1 MATGQIKK
9 YQLIV
14 ASINLLN
21 LPVSWVV
28 LKFFPNPYLTVYIMI
43 VLSIIAFVTRLFL
56 VSEMIGLSKKQFLK
70 QTISRVFV
78 VALIIGCVLGII
90 YTNLASSVSL
100 LLLLVRIFLSFL
112 FVVGVILIIGITP
125 NERRN
130 IMQIIR
136 TRLSHI

>member
-1 MATGQIKK
+1 
-9 YQLIV
+9 
-14 ASINLLN
+14 
-21 LPVSWVV
+21 
-28 LKFFPNPYLTVYIMI
+28 
-43 VLSIIAFVTRLFL
+43 
-56 VSEMIGLSKKQFLK
+56 MIGLSKKQFLK

>member
-1 MATGQIKK
+1 
-9 YQLIV
+9 
-14 ASINLLN
+14 
-21 LPVSWVV
+21 
-28 LKFFPNPYLTVYIMI
+28 MI